1 MALEIANFIEDKT
14 YTEWSTR
21 INVMNKF
28 SVRNQFYPNNMEE
41 HEKIIK
47 MFETQRRSSVQ
58 SIKSHR
64 EYIYKYKFN
73 LSEDERQLWYVN
85 SKEIDAFN
93 MNLWSSI
100 RNHTIQ
106 IYIDKIVLLEKKR
119 LDLLLETMMP
129 RIQNELN
136 EERMTQFIENFDKL
150 TPKIIVAPLRRSK
163 RLQQKRSE
171 SSTN

>member
-14 YTEWSTR
+14 YTEWTTR
-21 INVMNKF
+21 INAMNKF
-28 SVRNQFYPNNMEE
+28 SVRNQFYPNNMDT
-41 HEKIIK
+41 HTKIIK
-47 MFETQRRSSVQ
+47 MFETQRRLSVLML
-58 SIKSHR
+58 KTHR
-64 EYIYKYKFN
+64 EYISKYIFK
-73 LSEDERQLWYVN
+73 LSDDERKLWRTK
-85 SKEIDAFN
+85 SKELDAFN
-93 MNLWSSI
+93 MNLWPSI

-106 IYIDKIVLLEKKR
+106 IYIDKIVLLEKNR

-163 RLQQKRSE
+163 RLQEKR
-171 SSTN
+171 